1 MRRHLNLLPTPMAG
15 LALAIASL
23 GWSWENA
30 GNFDG
35 VAQNVGAIIGGTMLL
50 LIAFKFVLSPKN
62 LWADLQHPV
71 IGSVVPTFAMGV
83 MIVSSAL
90 GKWSPLTGDTL
101 WLVAVGL
108 HLTFLCS
115 FVYHRAKSF
124 SLSHMVPSW
133 FVPPVG
139 LVVADVAFSGNPALR
154 PVADAILFFGLLS
167 YAILLPMMIYRLIFC
182 GEVPDGAK
190 PTIAIMAAPASL
202 SLAGYLTVSQ
212 SPSPVIVAVLLGI
225 ALLMTAVIY
234 VSFAYLMRLPFS
246 PGFAAFTFPMVI
258 GATALYKT
266 ATWMQS
272 IGVAPEYVNQIS
284 VIAFIE
290 LVVATVVVGYV
301 SLHYRRFISLQWKQ
315 PVTA

>member
-1 MRRHLNLLPTPMAG
+1 MAG

-30 GNFDG
+30 GHFDG
-35 VAQNVGAIIGGTMLL
+35 MAQIIGAIIGGVMLL
-50 LIAFKFVLSPKN
+50 LIAFKFMSNPKN

-71 IGSVVPTFAMGV
+71 VGSVVPTFAMGV
-83 MIVSSAL
+83 MIVSNAL
-90 GKWSPLTGDTL
+90 GKWSPVAGDSL
-101 WLVAVGL
+101 WLLAVATHVI
-108 HLTFLCS
+108 FLSS
-115 FVYHRAKSF
+115 FVYHRAKKF

-154 PVADAILFFGLLS
+154 PIADAILLFGLCS
-167 YAILLPMMIYRLIFC
+167 YALLLPLMIYRLIFC

-212 SPSPVIVAVLLGI
+212 SPSPLIVAVLLGI

-234 VSFAYLMRLPFS
+234 LSFVSLMRLPFS

-266 ATWMQS
+266 ATWMDS
-272 IGVAPEYVNQIS
+272 IGVASQYVNQIS
-284 VIAFIE
+284 VIALVE
-290 LVVATVVVGYV
+290 LVVATIVVFYV

-315 PVTA
+315 PVAA